1 MILAYTAVADPDLQI
16 RMGGGGVGH
25 SNPEIRGAG
34 SNKIFSSVSS
44 KNKGGGGGGVGGP
57 RAPPQNLPLHCRL
70 FWFGA

>member
-16 RMGGGGVGH
+16 RMGGRGVGH
-25 SNPEIRGAG
+25 SNPEIRGGAV

-44 KNKGGGGGGVGGP
+44 KNKGGMAVWVP